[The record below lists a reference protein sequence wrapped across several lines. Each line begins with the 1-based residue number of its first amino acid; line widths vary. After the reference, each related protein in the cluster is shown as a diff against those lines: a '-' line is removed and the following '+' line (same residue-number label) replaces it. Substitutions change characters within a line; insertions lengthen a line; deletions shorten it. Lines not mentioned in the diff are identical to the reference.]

1 MKDSVVKSNILL
13 NSRKNTLDNIGVLE
27 QNKKFWDNTADKWV
41 GVTAL
46 PTLGCLIPSEEDLHL
61 FGDVSGKKVLEIGCG
76 SGHSLKYHGDH
87 NASELWGLDM
97 STQQIE
103 NTTRYLKDCGYEA
116 HLFNSP
122 MEENPGLPMGYFD
135 IVYSIYAIGWTT
147 DLQKT
152 FNLIASYL
160 KKGGTF
166 IFSWDHPVMRCME
179 IEEDNLVVKSSYYDE
194 NLFTFEKYGFD
205 VSLSKR
211 KISTYINALSKAGFF
226 IEEMIE
232 ETDKQTLESE
242 SKVEQK
248 YHSAFNAKL
257 FPLSFVFKARKL

>member
-1 MKDSVVKSNILL
+1 MSNILL
-13 NSRKNTLDNIGVLE
+13 NSRKNTLDNKGVIE
-27 QNKKFWDNTADKWV
+27 QNKIFWDNTANKWF

-46 PTLGCLIPSEEDLHL
+46 PELGCLTPSEEDLHL

-87 NASELWGLDM
+87 HASELWGLDM

-103 NTTRYLKDCGYEA
+103 NATTYLKDCGYEA
-116 HLFNSP
+116 RLFNSP
-122 MEENPGLPMGYFD
+122 MEVNPGLPTDYFD

-160 KKGGTF
+160 KTGGTF
-166 IFSWDHPVMRCME
+166 IFSWDHPVMRCMD
-179 IEEDNLVVKSSYYDE
+179 IEEEKLVVKNSYYDE

-211 KISTYINALSKAGFF
+211 KISTYINALSQAGFC

-242 SKVEQK
+242 SEFEQT
-248 YHSAFNAKL
+248 YHSRYNAKM

>member
-1 MKDSVVKSNILL
+1 
-13 NSRKNTLDNIGVLE
+13 
-27 QNKKFWDNTADKWV
+27 
-41 GVTAL
+41 
-46 PTLGCLIPSEEDLHL
+46 
-61 FGDVSGKKVLEIGCG
+61 
-76 SGHSLKYHGDH
+76 
-87 NASELWGLDM
+87 
-97 STQQIE
+97 
-103 NTTRYLKDCGYEA
+103 
-116 HLFNSP
+116 
-122 MEENPGLPMGYFD
+122 
-135 IVYSIYAIGWTT
+135 
-147 DLQKT
+147 
-152 FNLIASYL
+152 
-160 KKGGTF
+160 
-166 IFSWDHPVMRCME
+166 MRCME

-248 YHSAFNAKL
+248 YHSAFIAKM

>member
-1 MKDSVVKSNILL
+1 M
-13 NSRKNTLDNIGVLE
+13 
-27 QNKKFWDNTADKWV
+27 
-41 GVTAL
+41 
-46 PTLGCLIPSEEDLHL
+46 PSEEDLHL

-76 SGHSLKYHGDH
+76 SGHSLKYLGDR

-97 STQQIE
+97 STQQIDIAA
-103 NTTRYLKDCGYEA
+103 RYLKECGYEA

-122 MEENPGLPMGYFD
+122 MEDKAGLPERYFD

-152 FNLIASYL
+152 FNLIAAYL
-160 KKGGTF
+160 KKGGIF

-179 IEEDNLVVKSSYYDE
+179 VEEDKLVFKSSYYYE
-194 NLFTFEKYGFD
+194 NIVTFEKYGFD
-205 VSLSKR
+205 ASFGKR
-211 KISTYINALSKAGFF
+211 KISTYINALARAGFA

-232 ETDKQTLESE
+232 ETDKETLESE

-248 YHSAFNAKL
+248 YYSTFNAKM
-257 FPLSFVFKARKL
+257 FPMSFVFKVRKL

>member
-1 MKDSVVKSNILL
+1 MGDSVVKSNILL
-13 NSRKNTLDNIGVLE
+13 NSRKNNLDNKGVLE

-46 PTLGCLIPSEEDLHL
+46 PTLGCLIPTEEDLHL

-76 SGHSLKYHGDH
+76 SGHSLKYLGDR

-103 NTTRYLKDCGYEA
+103 NTSRYLKECGYDA

-122 MEENPGLPMGYFD
+122 MEENPGIPKGYFD
-135 IVYSIYAIGWTT
+135 IVYSIYAIGWTI

-152 FNLIASYL
+152 LNLIASYL
-160 KKGGTF
+160 KVGGIF

-179 IEEDNLVVKSSYYDE
+179 IEGDNLVAKCSYYDE

-211 KISTYINALSKAGFF
+211 KISTYINALSKSGFL

-232 ETDKQTLESE
+232 ETDKQILKSE
-242 SKVEQK
+242 GKIERN
-248 YHSAFNAKL
+248 YHSVFNAKM
-257 FPLSFVFKARKL
+257 FPLSFVFKAKKL

>member
-1 MKDSVVKSNILL
+1 
-13 NSRKNTLDNIGVLE
+13 
-27 QNKKFWDNTADKWV
+27 
-41 GVTAL
+41 
-46 PTLGCLIPSEEDLHL
+46 
-61 FGDVSGKKVLEIGCG
+61 VSGKKVLEIGCG

-103 NTTRYLKDCGYEA
+103 NATRYLKDCGYEA

-122 MEENPGLPMGYFD
+122 MEENPGLPKGYFD

-160 KKGGTF
+160 KKGGIF

-179 IEEDNLVVKSSYYDE
+179 IIL
-194 NLFTFEKYGFD
+194 
-205 VSLSKR
+205 
-211 KISTYINALSKAGFF
+211 
-226 IEEMIE
+226 
-232 ETDKQTLESE
+232 
-242 SKVEQK
+242 
-248 YHSAFNAKL
+248 
-257 FPLSFVFKARKL
+257 

>member
-1 MKDSVVKSNILL
+1 MESSVVKSNILL
-13 NSRKNTLDNIGVLE
+13 NSRKNTLDNKGVLE
-27 QNKKFWDNTADKWV
+27 QNKRFWDQTADKWV

-46 PTLGCLIPSEEDLHL
+46 PTLGCLIPTEEDLHL
-61 FGDVSGKKVLEIGCG
+61 FGDVSGKRVLEIGCG
-76 SGHSLKYHGDH
+76 SGHSLKYLGDQ

-103 NTTRYLKDCGYEA
+103 NTSRYLKECGYEA

-122 MEENPGLPMGYFD
+122 MEENPGLPEGYFD

-147 DLQKT
+147 DLQQT
-152 FNLIASYL
+152 FHLIASYL
-160 KKGGTF
+160 KQGGTF

-179 IEEDNLVVKSSYYDE
+179 IEDDKLVVKSSYYDE

-211 KISTYINALSKAGFF
+211 KISTYINALSKAGFV

-232 ETDKQTLESE
+232 VTDQQTLASESE
-242 SKVEQK
+242 IEQK
-248 YHSAFNAKL
+248 YHSAYNAQM

>member
-1 MKDSVVKSNILL
+1 MSNILL
-13 NSRKNTLDNIGVLE
+13 NSRKNTLDTKGVLE
-27 QNKKFWDNTADKWV
+27 QNKMFWDNTADKWF

-46 PTLGCLIPSEEDLHL
+46 PELGCLIPSEEDLHL
-61 FGDVSGKKVLEIGCG
+61 FGDVSGKKILEIGCG
-76 SGHSLKYHGDH
+76 SGHSLKYNGDH
-87 NASELWGLDM
+87 SASELWGLDM

-103 NTTRYLKDCGYEA
+103 NANQYLKECGYEA

-122 MEENPGLPMGYFD
+122 MEVNPGLPIGYFD
-135 IVYSIYAIGWTT
+135 IVYSIYAIGWAT

-160 KKGGTF
+160 KKDGTF
-166 IFSWDHPVMRCME
+166 IFSWDHPVTRCME
-179 IEEDNLVVKSSYYDE
+179 VEDENLVVKSSYYDE
-194 NLFTFEKYGFD
+194 NLLTYEKYGFD

-232 ETDKQTLESE
+232 ETDKQTLGSE
-242 SKVEQK
+242 SKVKQK
-248 YHSAFNAKL
+248 YHSAFTAKM